1 MTSSSTKGK
10 KSPDWAKQALQG
22 VTFWMGHRRCFY
34 RRHPLTEGAMI
45 AEICNLIHANL
56 PHGLELTCEVL
67 YAKLLPEK
75 PTEKEKDQILTEL
88 ARADLVVSAGP
99 LDTDG
104 VPKPKFIIEVKRG
117 STPNSEI
124 DSDLRRLAEAKH
136 RFPKAQAFL
145 FVISEAE
152 RPDRFVNEKGMSR
165 KKDFP
170 IPKSKGHFR
179 VRGTAKAAHAFT
191 KRDRAQY
198 ACLIEVFA

>member
-124 DSDLRRLAEAKH
+124 DFGLAEAS
-136 RFPKAQAFL
+136 RGQASFSQGASVSVCYL
-145 FVISEAE
+145 GSRETGSFRE
-152 RPDRFVNEKGMSR
+152 R
-165 KKDFP
+165 
-170 IPKSKGHFR
+170 KGHVSEER
-179 VRGTAKAAHAFT
+179 LP
-191 KRDRAQY
+191 DP
-198 ACLIEVFA
+198 